1 LGTRKETVMARAAE
15 SGARSRVRITTEGLI
30 PVPAEIQE
38 KWNLKP
44 GDELAF
50 DSPGPD
56 EVRVRRVRRR
66 SILDR
71 LDELKLPSLGRPFTQ
86 EDIENAITEA
96 MIEKDRRSRGT

>member
-1 LGTRKETVMARAAE
+1 MARPTAPN
-15 SGARSRVRITTEGLI
+15 ARSKVRITSEGLI
-30 PVPAEIQE
+30 PVPVEIQK

-56 EVRVRRVRRR
+56 EVRMRPVRRR

-96 MIEKDRRSRGT
+96 MVDKERRSRGT